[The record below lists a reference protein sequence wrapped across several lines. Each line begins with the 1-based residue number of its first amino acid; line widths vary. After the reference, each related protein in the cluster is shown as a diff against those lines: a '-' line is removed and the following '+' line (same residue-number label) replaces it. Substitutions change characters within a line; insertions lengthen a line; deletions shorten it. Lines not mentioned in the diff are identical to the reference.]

1 MRMPFILAACLTA
14 SVALAQTS
22 RIKWRQMDF
31 PVTTKVEVTTPDG
44 QVVLGDI
51 KPFYL
56 WAKTSKW
63 SCTFDNADLSS
74 GLQRLR
80 CHGPFHREAFVWDV
94 EYLPEKGTLRFD
106 EATIPNSGHV
116 DKETVGMTLSAV
128 YELNRR

>member
-1 MRMPFILAACLTA
+1 MRLPLILAACLAATS
-14 SVALAQTS
+14 SVAQAP

-31 PVTTKVEVTTPDG
+31 PVTTKVEVTTPGG
-44 QVVLGDI
+44 QAVLGDI
-51 KPFYL
+51 RPFYL

-74 GLQRLR
+74 GLQTLQ
-80 CHGPFHREAFVWDV
+80 CHGPFHKEAFVWDV

-128 YELNRR
+128 CELNRR

>member
-1 MRMPFILAACLTA
+1 MLLPLILAACLATNA
-14 SVALAQTS
+14 AIAQAP

-31 PVTTKVEVTTPDG
+31 PVTTKVEVTTPGG

-51 KPFYL
+51 RPFYL

-74 GLQRLR
+74 GLQTLR
-80 CHGPFHREAFVWDV
+80 CHGPFHKEAFVWDV
-94 EYLPEKGTLRFD
+94 EYLPEKGILRFD

>member
-1 MRMPFILAACLTA
+1 MRMPIILASCLAATIA
-14 SVALAQTS
+14 SAQTP

-74 GLQRLR
+74 GLQTLQ
-80 CHGPFHREAFVWDV
+80 CHGPFHKEAFVWDV
-94 EYLPEKGTLRFD
+94 EYLPEKGILRFD